1 MNNSTS
7 NTPSTGGKSASTSI
21 DGKPQDANVRNVS
34 DAGKAAASAH
44 ATDKGVS
51 DKGSQDKSPQ
61 DKGVS
66 SR

>member
-7 NTPSTGGKSASTSI
+7 NTPSTGGKTASTSI
-21 DGKPQDANVRNVS
+21 DGKLQDANVRNVS
-34 DAGKAAASAH
+34 DAGKAAAH
-44 ATDKGVS
+44 ATDKAVS